1 MPPIYRVRPP
11 PEPLGTLT
19 LNFKAHARETRTPMA
34 AAPKPIS
41 RTTFKPFVPAT
52 ETRPELSLRAL
63 LLGSLFG
70 ILFGAVTV
78 YVGLRAGLTVAASI
92 PISVLSISILRAFG
106 KASILEN
113 NIVQT
118 TGNAGQSIASGV
130 IFTLPALIF
139 LGFDLESTRIFA
151 LALFGGWLGV
161 LFMIPLRKQLIVD
174 EHETLTYPEGTACA
188 DVLQAGE
195 RGGSF
200 ASRVFLGLGLGG
212 LYTLFQNENL
222 FGLFPSTPNYQ
233 PDLGAQH
240 LLRGSAIR
248 ADVTPEYL
256 GVGYIIGIRV
266 AAIMLAGGAFS
277 WLVLMPAIYFF
288 GSHLSTPLYPGTV
301 PIHDMSPSDLWKT
314 YVRPMGAGA
323 VAAAGLI
330 TLCRTLPTI
339 VSALTDGLKTIRKN
353 NSAPTTPGSSS
364 STSSGE
370 PREAGAPSMTA
381 PSSWVG
387 SSGAP
392 SDSPIRTEHDLPPIV
407 VLGGSVALIALLW
420 IFLQF
425 HPVPGAQVGAL
436 ANLSA
441 ALLVVVFGF
450 LFVTVSARIVGIV
463 GSSASPVSGMT
474 IATLMATAAIFLV
487 KGWTAPAFG
496 ALAITIGGIVCIAAS
511 NAGDTAQ
518 DLKTGYLIGATPWK
532 QQLAIMIGVIISTIS
547 IGATLNAMN
556 TGLETFTRLPR
567 SIPLSLDA
575 LPDGVQNTGHFKRD
589 HVTLSGPNLPLTAPT
604 AATTPSPI
612 PNAASVSTDAG
623 APPSTASSSKV
634 GSSVASDARISG
646 KEELPSAS
654 SYILL
659 NAIGSTTL
667 EDGKYLY
674 NPSTR
679 EIEVQW
685 IQGIGSEKAA
695 APQGRLMATVIN
707 GILSRKLPWSLV
719 LLGVFLVIAVELLGI
734 RSLTFAVGAY
744 LSIATTLAI
753 FTGGLM
759 RWMVDRA
766 MLHHAAR
773 QRAATHATYLDRWR
787 TTHATWLSTNPVSP
801 REAGAPSPPTVSL
814 SGSVGLS
821 SGEFGGH
828 PREAGAPSPPT
839 VSPSERVGSPSGEL
853 GGHPRDAGAP
863 SPPTVSPSERVGS
876 PSGELGGHPREA
888 GAPSMTAPS
897 SWVGSPGGPEG
908 QSREAPARAASTGAF
923 LAAHPELI
931 PFEGFDPTN
940 PDHLDPATGL
950 PVPTSVTPA
959 LDRESEISPG
969 SLYASGLIAAGGI
982 VGLLG
987 VCVKLYE
994 AATDHTIPRF
1004 TPTNPLHHDWVSVL
1018 AFAALAYSLFYF
1030 ARKPLNATD

>member
-1 MPPIYRVRPP
+1 MATASSSRP
-11 PEPLGTLT
+11 T
-19 LNFKAHARETRTPMA
+19 TRTA
-34 AAPKPIS
+34 
-41 RTTFKPFVPAT
+41 FKPFVPAT
-52 ETRPELSLRAL
+52 ETRPELSARAL
-63 LLGSLFG
+63 ILGALFG

-266 AAIMLAGGAFS
+266 AAVMLAGGAFS

-288 GSHLSTPLYPGTV
+288 GSHLPGPLYPGTV
-301 PIHDMSPSDLWKT
+301 PIHEMSPSDLWKT

-339 VSALTDGLKTIRKN
+339 ASALAEGFRNIRK
-353 NSAPTTPGSSS
+353 SKPSPA
-364 STSSGE
+364 
-370 PREAGAPSMTA
+370 APSAGPAGTLSTFA
-381 PSSWVG
+381 EGRGPASLPNTS
-387 SSGAP
+387 AAL
-392 SDSPIRTEHDLPPIV
+392 RTEHDLPPIV

-425 HPVPGAQVGAL
+425 HPVPGAQVGPL
-436 ANLSA
+436 ANLAA
-441 ALLVVVFGF
+441 ALLVVLFGF

-556 TGLETFTRLPR
+556 TGLETFNRLPHP
-567 SIPLSLDA
+567 IPLNLNA

-589 HVTLSGPNLPLTAPT
+589 HVILTGPTIPGVAPATSSTPT
-604 AATTPSPI
+604 A
-612 PNAASVSTDAG
+612 
-623 APPSTASSSKV
+623 
-634 GSSVASDARISG
+634 SG

-659 NAIGSTTL
+659 NAIGSTSL

-674 NPSTR
+674 NPATGT
-679 EIEVQW
+679 IDVQW

-753 FTGGLM
+753 FVGGLM

-766 MLHHAAR
+766 MLHHAA
-773 QRAATHATYLDRWR
+773 QQTAATHAASLALWHEDRP
-787 TTHATWLSTNPVSP
+787 AWLARNP
-801 REAGAPSPPTVSL
+801 
-814 SGSVGLS
+814 
-821 SGEFGGH
+821 
-828 PREAGAPSPPT
+828 
-839 VSPSERVGSPSGEL
+839 
-853 GGHPRDAGAP
+853 
-863 SPPTVSPSERVGS
+863 
-876 PSGELGGHPREA
+876 
-888 GAPSMTAPS
+888 
-897 SWVGSPGGPEG
+897 
-908 QSREAPARAASTGAF
+908 
-923 LAAHPELI
+923 
-931 PFEGFDPTN
+931 GFDATN
-940 PDHLDPATGL
+940 PDHLDPGTGL
-950 PVPTSVTPA
+950 PVPTDVTPS
-959 LDRESEISPG
+959 LDQESEISPG

-994 AATDHTIPRF
+994 AATDRSIPRF
-1004 TPTNPLHHDWVSVL
+1004 ADTNPLHHDWVSVL
-1018 AFAALAYSLFYF
+1018 AFAALAFSLYYF
-1030 ARKPLNATD
+1030 ARKPLEQSV